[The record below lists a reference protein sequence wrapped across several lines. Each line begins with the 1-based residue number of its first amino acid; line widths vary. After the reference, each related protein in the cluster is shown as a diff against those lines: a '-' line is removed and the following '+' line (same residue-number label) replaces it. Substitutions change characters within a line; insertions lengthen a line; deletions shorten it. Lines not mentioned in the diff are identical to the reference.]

1 MPFRLFNR
9 SRAALV
15 RAQVEQSIQ
24 AGTGLRQHEWMFE
37 AGPHGPR
44 DVAALSEAMAE
55 WCRDQIRE
63 TRRPY
68 GIDQLTLA
76 VACAEPGGESIAS
89 ATFGLFRPVDFYREG
104 GVCDQLLDFIEGVPP
119 GALTRVP
126 QVRFAAVLFSWGD
139 VARDTIYREGDS

>member
-1 MPFRLFNR
+1 MLFRLFNR
-9 SRAALV
+9 SRTALV

-24 AGTGLRQHEWMFE
+24 AGTGLRQREWMLE
-37 AGPHGPR
+37 TGPHGPQ
-44 DVAALSEAMAE
+44 DVAALAESMAD

-104 GVCDQLLDFIEGVPP
+104 GVGDQLLDFVEGVPP
-119 GALTRVP
+119 SALARLP

-139 VARDTIYREGDS
+139 VARDTIYREGDA